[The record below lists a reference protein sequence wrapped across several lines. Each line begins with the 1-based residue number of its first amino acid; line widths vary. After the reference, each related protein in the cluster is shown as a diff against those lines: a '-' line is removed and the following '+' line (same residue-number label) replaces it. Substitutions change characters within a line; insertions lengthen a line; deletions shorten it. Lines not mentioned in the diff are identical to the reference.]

1 MGTSERVLRAAGE
14 LGDFT
19 VKLLS
24 ETAGIGEGTVRTV
37 LGRNRSLFQT
47 RREGSG
53 RRGGQ
58 PVIWKVRPDSRRQL
72 QTAGD
77 QTGTRL
83 TAEQVEQRFDR
94 IGRLSPHPDRSP
106 ELVTADE
113 LAAYAPR
120 TDARALLHELLRGLL
135 QDTVGLSALS
145 IRTGEGVGLSGFD
158 VRAAAELRSRFVPA
172 GPSVWELGTG
182 RNPRKKAQED
192 YHHRIGEPGDIRREA
207 TTYVAVSMV
216 RFQDKDAWVSA
227 RKAEGVWFDVK
238 ALDADDLADWLLATP
253 SVHVWFSE
261 RVGLN
266 PREVATLAGWWASWS
281 GQTVPPTPEALILGG
296 RESEADALLDLTAK
310 GPRVIGVFAG
320 SREEARAF
328 SVASML
334 FNDKV
339 SPPAALITPGFV
351 VSTAREWVRLS
362 GTVSGSILIPDFDD
376 PDVSAAI
383 RNGNSA
389 IVPMGPGDDRRRA
402 DVQIPRIGREAAREA
417 LLAAGC
423 NLERAERGAI
433 RAGRSLISFRRSISV
448 NPATRMPRWV
458 TSPGAVTLAPLVLVG
473 SWSITGSA
481 DHDAVGRIAGRP
493 YPLIDRE
500 LRALAATEDP
510 PFVQAGDHWQ
520 LTAPEDAWSVFG
532 PSLTTQDLDRWIN
545 VSLEVLSELDPILDV
560 PPSDQLLAGAK
571 GVGRRF
577 SSSLRTGLGRQ
588 AALMGGDDGSGPDG
602 RPWTEHSRR
611 FVDALLASTVP
622 ELWKSLAD
630 VLPSLAEASPKT
642 FLAAVLD
649 APVGNERFL
658 RAMFTDSEGQGGWA
672 ASSPHTGLLWALELL
687 CWSEKFAAEA
697 CGGLARLSEIDP
709 GGRLANRPI
718 ASLRRALLPWHP
730 QTSLS
735 VASRLEIVS
744 AILQRHPKVGWAL
757 LLALIPQYPDSTYSN
772 ARPLFRDWAAD
783 VSSATIGGALAAT
796 RGLVELALEELERC
810 PASWVEFLDHL
821 TGLPPTDLA
830 LVLETLQELDPNRW
844 DDAVHVAVWRALD
857 DLASVHRRSPTAQW
871 ALSKTDLHTLEA
883 LVAKYEPTDAPER
896 HARLFDWSPDLPGVD
911 IADPEAFDAA
921 LAKARREA
929 VEVAVATSDDSR
941 LTKLIAESPV
951 PQFVG
956 VAAAEAL
963 GDDIGQFMLS
973 CLGVD
978 SSAELAAKGWV
989 ARMADQYGPAWV
1001 QLQLDRA
1008 ASLTEPARLA
1018 LYLALP
1024 NVPDIWDRVEVDSK
1038 EVRDGYWK
1046 RVIAPPR
1053 AVEHISPFVE
1063 RLLQHQRPWAAV
1075 DILVLKRSTEGSDIT
1090 ADVVEN
1096 ALRGALQSEAVDAP
1110 RAGMAPYSIGTL
1122 LDQIQSMGAS
1132 DQTMAELEW
1141 AYFGLLHHTREPAK
1155 LYSALANDPTIF
1167 VDLVCSIVKPDGE
1180 EPPQLNEAGIALA
1193 RQSFL
1198 VLSAWRDLPG
1208 LEPDGSV
1215 DGNYLHTWVSRVRA
1229 LLEQA
1234 GRPGKGESYLGQ
1246 LLSGSP
1252 VGRDGAWPAEPVRDL
1267 LDEDRGKSL
1276 GRGFVIDR
1284 LNAQGVTY
1292 RSLYEGGHQE
1302 EVAAEEF
1309 ETWSSQVM
1317 ARWPVTGRLLRDIAL
1332 EYRDLARY
1340 HDRQAEASAD
1350 AG

>member
-1 MGTSERVLRAAGE
+1 MDVSERVLRAAGE

-19 VKLLS
+19 VRLLS
-24 ETAGIGEGTVRTV
+24 DTAGIGEGTVRTV
-37 LGRNRSLFQT
+37 LGRNRSLFET

-58 PVIWKVRPDSRRQL
+58 PVIWKVRPGSRRQL

-77 QTGTRL
+77 QEGTRP
-83 TAEQVEQRFDR
+83 AGEQVAQGSAR
-94 IGRLSPHPDRSP
+94 IGRLSPHPEQSP
-106 ELVTADE
+106 ELVTVDD

-120 TDARALLHELLRGLL
+120 TDARALLHELLLHLL

-182 RNPRKKAQED
+182 RNPRTKAQED
-192 YHHRIGEPGDIRREA
+192 YHHRTEEPGDIRRES

-216 RFQDKDAWVSA
+216 RFQDKDDWVSA
-227 RKAEGVWFDVK
+227 RKAEGVWFDVW

-266 PREVATLAGWWASWS
+266 PREVATLKGWWASWS

-296 RESEADALLDLTAK
+296 RESEANALLDLTAK
-310 GPRVIGVFAG
+310 GPRVIGAFAG

-334 FNDKV
+334 FKDEV
-339 SPPAALITPGFV
+339 SSADATSPTAFV
-351 VSTAREWVRLS
+351 VSTAREWVRLA

-423 NLERAERGAI
+423 NLERAERGAV
-433 RAGRSLISFRRSISV
+433 RARRSLISFRRSISV
-448 NPATRMPRWV
+448 DPATRMPRWV
-458 TSPGAVTLAPLVLVG
+458 NSPGAVTLAPLVLIG
-473 SWSITGSA
+473 SWSITAAA
-481 DHDAVGRIAGRP
+481 DHDAVGRIAGLP

-500 LRALAATEDP
+500 LLVLAATEDP
-510 PFVQAGDHWQ
+510 PFVRVGDHWQ
-520 LTAPEDAWSVFG
+520 LTAPEDAWSVFE
-532 PSLTTQDLDRWIN
+532 PSLTAQDIDRWMSE
-545 VSLEVLSELDPILDV
+545 SLEVLSELDPILAV
-560 PPSDQLLAGAK
+560 PPSDRLLAGAK

-577 SSSLRTGLGRQ
+577 SSTLRTGLARQ
-588 AALMGGDDGSGPDG
+588 AVLVGADDGSGPDG

-611 FVDALLASTVP
+611 FVGGLLASTVP
-622 ELWKSLAD
+622 DLWMSLAD
-630 VLPSLAEASPKT
+630 VLPSLAEASPTT
-642 FLAAVLD
+642 FLAAVLSP
-649 APVGNERFL
+649 PVGSERFL
-658 RAMFTDSEGQGGWA
+658 QAMFTDSEGPGWWE

-687 CWSEKFAAEA
+687 CWSETFAAEA
-697 CGGLARLSEIDP
+697 CEGLARLSEIDP

-718 ASLRRALLPWHP
+718 ASLRRVLLPWHP

-744 AILQRHPKVGWAL
+744 GILQRHRKVGWAL
-757 LLALIPQYPDSTYSN
+757 LLALLPQHTDSTYSN

-783 VSSATIGGALAAT
+783 AGSATIGGALAT
-796 RGLVELALEELERC
+796 THGLVELALKELERC
-810 PASWVEFLDHL
+810 PALWVEFLDHL
-821 TGLPPTDLA
+821 SGLPPTDLA
-830 LVLETLQELDPNRW
+830 LVLKTLQKLDPNGW

-857 DLASVHRRSPTAQW
+857 DLASAHRRSPTARW
-871 ALSKTDLHTLEA
+871 VLPKRDLDALEA
-883 LVAKYEPTDAPER
+883 LIAKYEPTDAPER
-896 HARLFDWSPDLPGVD
+896 DARLFDWSPDLPGFD
-911 IADPEAFDAA
+911 IGDPEAFDAA

-929 VEVAVATSDDSR
+929 VKAAVAGGDDSR

-951 PQFVG
+951 PRFVG
-956 VAAAEAL
+956 FAAAEAL
-963 GDDIGQFMLS
+963 GDDVGQFMIS
-973 CLGVD
+973 SLGVD
-978 SSAELAAKGWV
+978 SSAEEAARWWV
-989 ARMADQYGPAWV
+989 ARMADLHGLAWV
-1001 QLQLDRA
+1001 ESQLGKA
-1008 ASLTEPARLA
+1008 SSLTEPARLA
-1018 LYLALP
+1018 LYLSLP
-1024 NVPDIWDRVEVDSK
+1024 NARGTWAHVDADLPD
-1038 EVRDGYWK
+1038 VRDGYWN
-1046 RVIAPPR
+1046 RVVAPPP
-1053 AVEHISPFVE
+1053 AVEDIRPFVE
-1063 RLLQHQRPWAAV
+1063 RLLEHHRAWAAV
-1075 DILVLKRSTEGSDIT
+1075 DILVLKRSVEGSGIT
-1090 ADVVEN
+1090 AELVEN

-1141 AYFGLLHHTREPAK
+1141 AYFGLLQHTREPAR

-1167 VDLVCSIVKPDGE
+1167 VDLISTIAKPDDE
-1180 EPPQLNEAGIALA
+1180 EPPPLDEAGIALA

-1198 VLSAWRDLPG
+1198 VLNAWRNLPG
-1208 LEPDGSV
+1208 LEPAGSV
-1215 DGNYLHTWVSRVRA
+1215 DGNYLRTWVSRARA
-1229 LLEQA
+1229 LFEQA
-1234 GRPGKGESYLGQ
+1234 GRPGIGESYLGQ

-1267 LDEDRGKSL
+1267 LDEQRGKSL
-1276 GRGFVIDR
+1276 GRGFVTGR
-1284 LNAQGVTY
+1284 FNAQGVTH
-1292 RSLYEGGHQE
+1292 RSPYEGGRQE
-1302 EVAAEEF
+1302 EVAAEKL

-1317 ARWPVTGRLLRDIAL
+1317 ARWPVTGRLLRDIAG

-1340 HDRQAEASAD
+1340 HDRQAEVSAD